1 MSGAKRGPNQ
11 RGPQVLFYAVPA
23 RIRLKELV
31 CRLVGACGLH
41 ELPAQR
47 RHCTYLDTFDRAI
60 LQTDGV
66 LIYLESEQDKHLLW
80 RGQGRLQASLPIES
94 QPRMADDLPPSRVG
108 RELAKRM
115 GIRALLPLLQT
126 RQSLRRFVKLDD
138 EDKTLLRLDLIDES
152 VDHKRPHRY
161 LAVES
166 MIGYPKALKDLRDG
180 LARCGCRPLPRDP
193 SHDLFTD
200 ADVATQPA
208 PPWNDYQLLPGERAD
223 VAARLI
229 LGKLRQEMQRNLDGT
244 LKDLDSEFLHD
255 FRVSVRRTRSLLG
268 QIKGVFPQRRLQRF
282 SEAFAWL
289 GSITGPTRD
298 LDVYLLTLPDYQARL
313 PSQQGEALGALRDYL
328 VQHQKSEQ
336 RALAKLLGGA
346 RYKKLM
352 DDWGVFLAEP
362 PPLRSHLPNAALP
375 VVEVAGRRIWK
386 LFRRVIREGR
396 AISAQSP
403 PEDLH
408 ELRKSCKKLRYLL
421 EFFKGLYPEADIK
434 LLVAELKQLQDNLGY
449 YQDLAVQQASFEGFR
464 GGMEKEAMLT
474 ERVDAALVHLVELLA
489 EREAEVRKEFDEHF
503 RRFEAK
509 PVRRLFASLFKPSK
523 ADSPE
528 DAQQVE

>member
-1 MSGAKRGPNQ
+1 M
-11 RGPQVLFYAVPA
+11 
-23 RIRLKELV
+23 
-31 CRLVGACGLH
+31 
-41 ELPAQR
+41 
-47 RHCTYLDTFDRAI
+47 
-60 LQTDGV
+60 
-66 LIYLESEQDKHLLW
+66 
-80 RGQGRLQASLPIES
+80 
-94 QPRMADDLPPSRVG
+94 
-108 RELAKRM
+108 
-115 GIRALLPLLQT
+115 
-126 RQSLRRFVKLDD
+126 
-138 EDKTLLRLDLIDES
+138 
-152 VDHKRPHRY
+152 
-161 LAVES
+161 
-166 MIGYPKALKDLRDG
+166 
-180 LARCGCRPLPRDP
+180 
-193 SHDLFTD
+193 
-200 ADVATQPA
+200 
-208 PPWNDYQLLPGERAD
+208 
-223 VAARLI
+223 
-229 LGKLRQEMQRNLDGT
+229 
-244 LKDLDSEFLHD
+244 
-255 FRVSVRRTRSLLG
+255 
-268 QIKGVFPQRRLQRF
+268 
-282 SEAFAWL
+282 
-289 GSITGPTRD
+289 
-298 LDVYLLTLPDYQARL
+298 
-313 PSQQGEALGALRDYL
+313 
-328 VQHQKSEQ
+328 
-336 RALAKLLGGA
+336 AKLLGGA

-434 LLVAELKQLQDNLGY
+434 LLVAELKQLQDNLGD